1 MGVAQRYGSTKCHYL
16 VHVKMNGEKV
26 NFTLCEFHFVKK
38 EEVGERENV
47 GVKQQG
53 RDWTL
58 LLACEVEEGAASRGT
73 GGASPSEWGRRG
85 SGCSPDTSENEC
97 SPASTSTA
105 AQRDLCWN
113 CNYRTV
119 TRYICIV
126 SRHRTQ
132 TYIYTHTPRTLIL
145 AFLSSKKFFFLNL
158 SVLSFPIYTVSRNH
172 HRTVHHAQNSLCSP
186 SVVTHSPPLL
196 PGNHGFI
203 PHCYIFF
210 LFQNIL
216 ALFQISGGGAFP

>member
-132 TYIYTHTPRTLIL
+132 THAHTPSRIVLHPQRASHYAVTEC
-145 AFLSSKKFFFLNL
+145 SSKYDRVEWNLIAAGVCVRAQSGWARGAGGGRLHQRRKRQLTVNPLWFFFSLSFFFLL
-158 SVLSFPIYTVSRNH
+158 K
-172 HRTVHHAQNSLCSP
+172 
-186 SVVTHSPPLL
+186 VVIK
-196 PGNHGFI
+196 N
-203 PHCYIFF
+203 
-210 LFQNIL
+210 NI
-216 ALFQISGGGAFP
+216 